1 MEHIKNLKLVITA
14 GASGIGAEMA
24 HTLSGAGAKVII
36 CDKDQA
42 ALDQFSKEN
51 SEVIALK
58 ADISDEKEVLSLF
71 SEIQD
76 NFGDIDALINNA
88 GIAGPSAKLE
98 DTNFDDWQKHIKCEF
113 KRDLPL

>member
-42 ALDQFSKEN
+42 ALDQFSKKN
-51 SEVIALK
+51 PEVIALK
-58 ADISDEKEVLSLF
+58 TDVSDEKEVLSLF
-71 SEIQD
+71 DEIKI
-76 NFGDIDALINNA
+76 NLGDINALINNVGVA
-88 GIAGPSAKLE
+88 GASGKLE
-98 DTNFDDWQKHIKCEF
+98 DLSLIHI
-113 KRDLPL
+113 